1 MTTATND
8 TDLRAALEAELGRLR
23 STDIGRRMTAIEVL
37 LGEDGA
43 MAVPSLEERTATRH
57 APGRRGPGVSQTKL
71 TAVRQY
77 LQAHGEVRQVDIAKD
92 LEENT
97 GSVSLALRAL
107 EAEGVAKD
115 TGAVDNKS
123 KVWRWVGEAADS
135 DRATVIEPGT
145 GIREG
150 RRRP

>member
-1 MTTATND
+1 MTAATND
-8 TDLRAALEAELGRLR
+8 STDLRAALEAELGRLR

-43 MAVPSLEERTATRH
+43 MAVPRLEDRAARP

-71 TAVRQY
+71 AAVRQY
-77 LQAHGEVRQVDIAKD
+77 LQAKDKVRQVDIARD

-107 EAEGVAKD
+107 AEEGVAQD
-115 TGAVDNKS
+115 TGEVDNKS
-123 KVWRWVGEAADS
+123 KVWVWTGEPAEPT
-135 DRATVIEPGT
+135 RAVVIEPGT

-150 RRRP
+150 RRR

>member
-1 MTTATND
+1 MTAATND
-8 TDLRAALEAELGRLR
+8 STDLRAALEAELGRLR

-43 MAVPSLEERTATRH
+43 MAVPRLEDRTATRP

-71 TAVRQY
+71 AAVRQY
-77 LQAHGEVRQVDIAKD
+77 LQAHEEVRQVDIAKD

-107 EAEGVAKD
+107 ADEGVAQD

-123 KVWRWVGEAADS
+123 KVWRWIGEPAEPG
-135 DRATVIEPGT
+135 RATVIEPGT

-150 RRRP
+150 RRR